1 LDGERE
7 QTQGTAETRAIARQ
21 KAIDAAMGQGLEEF
35 RERMAELGDTIK
47 EQTKGAAAIFNSAE
61 VQNAIKQLNE
71 IMPYSRMVSEAFPDG
86 DPLWKYDLHI
96 FLFPIRAYIENN
108 DLQDAGADT
117 IEAHRGPFLAFYKA
131 YMDECRAAEKAN
143 PKALEGTAA
152 YWEIISTLI
161 KKGAFEDG
169 GDLLGPNI
177 ATVRPT
183 EFVSPIDK
191 LTDVSFRNL
200 ITGSVWKD
208 IAMEGKE
215 KAFRKTKITTRAFI
229 DFDELK
235 GTIKTNTELT
245 YYDREVYNAIVSLYL
260 ADNYHITTR
269 MIYQT
274 MTGNP
279 DAMITQSH
287 REAISE
293 SISKFMYGRIQ
304 IDASEEKKMDGIDS
318 FVYDGN
324 LLHAE
329 RVTATLNGETIE
341 CLHILKAP
349 TFYEYAERKGQIGRM
364 PIRMLNSPINKTPEI
379 IILQAYLA
387 RRIQGMKGPRKQ
399 QSPTILYDTIY
410 EYMEVKAATPEAL
423 RKKKTILRNHIK
435 KILDYFVS
443 EKWITGYT
451 ENRRGKVLYSVT
463 INHSENKPG

>member
-1 LDGERE
+1 MGVRAEQAREAVESFRAEMREDFAREYKGIKDALAAKAKQALQEINEQAAQILLDKDFQEALKRME
-7 QTQGTAETRAIARQ
+7 AIQ
-21 KAIDAAMGQGLEEF
+21 PYF
-35 RERMAELGDTIK
+35 RMISDVYPVDE
-47 EQTKGAAAIFNSAE
+47 
-61 VQNAIKQLNE
+61 
-71 IMPYSRMVSEAFPDG
+71 
-86 DPLWKYDLHI
+86 PLWKYSLQI
-96 FLFPIRAYIENN
+96 VTYPIQAYIESKG
-108 DLQDAGADT
+108 LQDADAAT
-117 IEAHRGPFLAFYKA
+117 IEAQRERFMEFFKA
-131 YMDECRAAEKAN
+131 YIDECRAKEKAN
-143 PKALEGTAA
+143 PKALDKTAA
-152 YWEIISTLI
+152 YREIISTLI

-341 CLHILKAP
+341 CLRILRAP